1 TLVTVDVVELAVL
14 GTTVNNGTTLLSPP
28 ELTPAQE
35 SKLWRKMDLRL
46 LPILAFIFLMA
57 YMDRGPLGNARLE
70 GLDTQLRLKGYDF
83 NIALLV
89 FFIPYMLFES
99 PSKWLPFLTTSLG
112 VTLFTMLVLNRVM
125 LGALEAGLFPGMAYY
140 LTFWYPRDKLQLR
153 ISLFYGSASL
163 AGAFS
168 GLLAYGIGFMS
179 GLGGLLGWSWIFI
192 LEGIMTFIVGIVAN
206 FVIVDTPSSAKFL
219 TAEQRAFVIH
229 RKKQDTAGI
238 GEEEQLEA
246 RHLWAALS
254 DWQVWVQG
262 LILLCAA
269 VPHPS
274 SKSKLR
280 FLWRIV
286 SLLTLTWISF
296 GFSTPIS
303 QLLTVPPYVVGTIA
317 VYTTGYYSDK
327 LKTRYPFIFGGLV
340 TAFMGLSMNIMDL
353 PVKMKYMGTFA
364 IVSGTY
370 GVVPGIIA
378 WLGNNLCGQS
388 KRCVGMAIQ
397 ISIANIGGII
407 ASLIY
412 NTQDSPRYLIG
423 HGTSI
428 TFVAIGLWTIPIT
441 VVAYQRANQQ
451 REGVLRE
458 MRERGERLSP
468 EEIKSLGDRSPTFK
482 YMI

>member
-1 TLVTVDVVELAVL
+1 
-14 GTTVNNGTTLLSPP
+14 
-28 ELTPAQE
+28 
-35 SKLWRKMDLRL
+35 
-46 LPILAFIFLMA
+46 
-57 YMDRGPLGNARLE
+57 
-70 GLDTQLRLKGYDF
+70 
-83 NIALLV
+83 
-89 FFIPYMLFES
+89 
-99 PSKWLPFLTTSLG
+99 
-112 VTLFTMLVLNRVM
+112 MLVLNRVM

-262 LILLCAA
+262 LILLCVA
-269 VPHPS
+269 VPLYGITFFLPS
-274 SKSKLR
+274 IIKD
-280 FLWRIV
+280 
-286 SLLTLTWISF
+286 F

-317 VYTTGYYSDK
+317 TYTMGYYSDK

-397 ISIANIGGII
+397 ISIANIAGII

-451 REGVLRE
+451 REGILRD

-468 EEIKSLGDRSPTFK
+468 EEIKSLGDRSPTFR

>member
-1 TLVTVDVVELAVL
+1 MEED
-14 GTTVNNGTTLLSPP
+14 GPSTTSYIG
-28 ELTPAQE
+28 
-35 SKLWRKMDLRL
+35 
-46 LPILAFIFLMA
+46 FIFLMA
-57 YMDRGPLGNARLE
+57 YMDRGNIGNARLE

-99 PSKWLPFLTTSLG
+99 PSNLLLRKFRPSRWLPFLTTSLG
-112 VTLFTMLVLNRVM
+112 VTLVFMGLSRFFTMLVLNRVM

-262 LILLCAA
+262 LILLCVA
-269 VPHPS
+269 VPLYGITFFLPS
-274 SKSKLR
+274 IIKD
-280 FLWRIV
+280 
-286 SLLTLTWISF
+286 F

-317 VYTTGYYSDK
+317 TYTMGYYSDK

-397 ISIANIGGII
+397 ISIANIAGII

-451 REGVLRE
+451 REGILRD

-468 EEIKSLGDRSPTFK
+468 EEIKSLGDRSPTFR